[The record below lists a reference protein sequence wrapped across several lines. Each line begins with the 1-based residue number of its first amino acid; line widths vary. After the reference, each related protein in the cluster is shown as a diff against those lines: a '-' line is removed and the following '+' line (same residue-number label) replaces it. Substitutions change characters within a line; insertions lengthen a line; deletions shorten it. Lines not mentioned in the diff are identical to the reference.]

1 MVEGAQAMA
10 GPLRPLRRLRRHLP
24 RCAGEDQGSTRAVRG
39 VCPSSSPYDATFAT
53 SAGLIRTSFSYSDSS
68 VLVTRSGV

>member
-10 GPLRPLRRLRRHLP
+10 GPLRPP
-24 RCAGEDQGSTRAVRG
+24 VGFAATSPAAQGRIERAVRG